1 MLINYSSHQSRNM
14 DMTRS
19 PTPASLPIAHLH
31 DNPFTESFLAR
42 MPNDVASS
50 FTPDQLAVVQ
60 MAFGMRYK
68 VDHGVDFRRTLSLPW
83 GRYYFIL
90 LGGRDWRRESRR
102 VGLQLIG
109 RLVVDTLAV
118 GVAGVGIAAAAWR
131 AAEILL
137 AVAI

>member
-1 MLINYSSHQSRNM
+1 MLIDCLSRQSINM

-19 PTPASLPIAHLH
+19 PVPAALPIARLQ
-31 DNPFTESFLAR
+31 DNPFTERFLAR
-42 MPNDVASS
+42 MPNGVASS
-50 FTPDQLAVVQ
+50 FTPDQLAAVQ
-60 MAFGMRYK
+60 MAFGMRYI

-83 GRYYFIL
+83 GRYYLIL

-102 VGLQLIG
+102 GGLHSIA

-118 GVAGVGIAAAAWR
+118 GLAGVGIAAAAWR